1 MYARFEVA
9 PQPQN
14 EAVIPLRNIEE
25 QRMELEELKRTEL
38 KDNREQEIRKTI
50 INVLSENNM
59 TLDKLET
66 RKFRFMLEN

>member
-1 MYARFEVA
+1 VYARFEVA